1 MPWWRSTTDPFRST
15 SGPAWETPM
24 PAGNTVGPSLA
35 DRSRLWPFPTG
46 IFSNQVSVWLR
57 TDRESFRAEFT
68 RTERV
73 QRWAQGFHVATDLQL
88 LVPWSAKLACVCLFG
103 FPRRQGQLE
112 GCVALGTERSSRR
125 KSDSQEAINEHCAK
139 STCDSDFMIFPKAHC
154 SKVRGGRDSLEKQ
167 KLFSC
172 LGFNIYSKCWH
183 VKDYYTHAKWS

>member
-1 MPWWRSTTDPFRST
+1 MKKH
-15 SGPAWETPM
+15 
-24 PAGNTVGPSLA
+24 
-35 DRSRLWPFPTG
+35 DRSLQKYFWTG
-46 IFSNQVSVWLR
+46 LRDTNARGEYSWAVTGGQKQAMTFSNWNFLEPGECLIKDWQRELQGRVHK
-57 TDRESFRAEFT
+57 DRAGAALSPRLSRCNRLA
-68 RTERV
+68 
-73 QRWAQGFHVATDLQL
+73 VARS
-88 LVPWSAKLACVCLFG
+88 LVCEACLCLFG